1 MKWISFPNSDTQ
13 PDISLLGGKGAAL
26 FHLFSSGFSVPDVFV
41 VTTDAY
47 KRFVQQSGLR
57 EKINLEL
64 NRKVFSDMRWEEI
77 WDTALRIHNLF
88 QKTTMPDDLC
98 DEILQA
104 VADRCN
110 DKRLVIRSSAPDEDR
125 AAGSFAGLHE
135 SYVNVSGEEAILA
148 AVKNVWSSLWSDR
161 ALLYRQELGLNVGSS
176 TMAVVIQELV
186 EGYSS
191 GIVFSRSPNDKSEL
205 IIEAAYGLN
214 QGLIDGDIE
223 PDRWVISRENSDQIR
238 HTPSQSREYQF
249 IRALPAGLKREKL
262 EEEKVSVPPL
272 TDRQIK
278 EVAALGISL
287 ENEFGTAQD
296 VEWTVAGASIY
307 LLQSRPVTAKTD
319 GSDKDKRSWYLSLHR
334 SYDNLLTLWDSI
346 ENRQLPEMDRDS
358 EAFAQCDLEVL
369 SDSALAE
376 ELQCRNETNSRW
388 TAVYW
393 SDFIP
398 FAHGARLFGELYNE
412 VMQPVDPFEFVS
424 LLSGETMLSTERNN
438 LLYDCA
444 RMAKHDG
451 TIRDHL
457 SRNELH
463 LITKERF
470 QQNLQ
475 VLKQQYS
482 FSDFDSAKNE
492 HAPDHLLAALI
503 MQYATL
509 DEPLKTISMADRAQ
523 KEQLFKKHGAARLPI
538 DPGELLKL
546 ARASYRLRDD
556 DNIHIGRIHQELD
569 RAAVHARERLKKR
582 GVNITEH
589 VSIEDVISLLQG
601 ASVAMASGSPAQK
614 TIDDNVRAQVRARQL
629 LGQPASPGI
638 AKGKA
643 RVIRDKSELREFQ
656 RGDILVT
663 DAIDPTMTFFAPL
676 AGGIIERR
684 GGMLIHGAIIA
695 REYGIPCITGI
706 TDATK
711 FISSG
716 DKLIVDGYL
725 GIVTVERA

>member
-1 MKWISFPNSDTQ
+1 MKWISFPRSATQ

-26 FHLFSSGFSVPDVFV
+26 FHLISSGFSVPDVFV

-47 KRFVQQSGLR
+47 ERFVQQSGLR

-64 NRKVFSDMRWEEI
+64 NRKLFNDMRWEEI

-88 QKTTMPDDLC
+88 QKTTMPDDLR
-98 DEILQA
+98 DEILKA
-104 VADRCN
+104 VAERCN

-176 TMAVVIQELV
+176 AMAVVIQELV

-191 GIVFSRSPNDKSEL
+191 GIVFSRSPNDESEM

-223 PDRWVISRENSDQIR
+223 PDRWVISREHGDQIR
-238 HTPSQSREYQF
+238 HTPPQSREYQF
-249 IRALPAGLKREKL
+249 IRALHSGLKREKL
-262 EEEKVSVPPL
+262 EKEKVSVPPL

-287 ENEFGTAQD
+287 ENEFGSAQD
-296 VEWTVAGASIY
+296 VEWTVAGDSIY
-307 LLQSRPVTAKTD
+307 LLQSRPVTAKAE

-334 SYDNLLTLWDSI
+334 SYDNLLALWDSI

-369 SDSALAE
+369 SDRALAE
-376 ELQCRNETNSRW
+376 ELQRRLEANSQW

-412 VMQPVDPFEFVS
+412 VMQPEDPFEFVS

-444 RMAKHDG
+444 RMAQCDS
-451 TIRDHL
+451 TIRDHIK
-457 SRNELH
+457 RNELH
-463 LITKERF
+463 LITEVPF

-475 VLKQQYS
+475 VLNKHYS
-482 FSDFDSAKNE
+482 LSDFGSGQNE
-492 HAPDHLLAALI
+492 HASDRLLAGLI
-503 MQYATL
+503 LQYATL
-509 DEPLKTISMADRAQ
+509 DKPPEMISMADRVH
-523 KEQLFKKHGAARLPI
+523 KEQLFIKHGAARLPV
-538 DPGELLKL
+538 DPEELLKL

-556 DNIHIGRIHQELD
+556 DNIHIGRINQELD
-569 RAAVHARERLKKR
+569 RAVVQAKERLKKR
-582 GVNITEH
+582 GVNVTDQ
-589 VSIEDVISLLQG
+589 VSIEDVISMLQG
-601 ASVAMASGSPAQK
+601 ASVAMASGSSRQD
-614 TIDDNVRAQVRARQL
+614 TIDDDVRVQVRARQL
-629 LGQPASPGI
+629 LGQPASPGV
-638 AKGKA
+638 ARGKA
-643 RVIRDKSELREFQ
+643 CVIKDKSELREFE

-663 DAIDPTMTFFAPL
+663 DSIDPTMTFFAPL
-676 AGGIIERR
+676 AGGIVERR

-706 TDATK
+706 TNATK
-711 FISSG
+711 LISPG
-716 DKLIVDGYL
+716 DILIVDGYL
-725 GIVTVERA
+725 GIVTVERV